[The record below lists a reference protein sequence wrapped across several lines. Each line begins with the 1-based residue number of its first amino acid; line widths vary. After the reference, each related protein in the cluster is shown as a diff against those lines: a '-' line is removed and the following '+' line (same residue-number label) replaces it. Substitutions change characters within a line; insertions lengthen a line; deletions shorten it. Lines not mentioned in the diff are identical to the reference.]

1 MSSRKGRGKKKR
13 LTAANNR
20 ARSAPRWVDIKKFG
34 LKRAMTRNVKGI
46 RSRHWRS
53 GDTDE

>member
-1 MSSRKGRGKKKR
+1 MASRKGRGKKKR
-13 LTAANNR
+13 LIAANHR
-20 ARSAPRWVDIKKFG
+20 ARSAPRWIDIKKYG